1 MVADT
6 AADIVVHMEFD
17 MMANQEVDMVADMVA
32 GRGCWLIGSK
42 LFRLEHYL
50 TCEFICNAFSK
61 CIVVPS
67 KSDTRRRCLV
77 NMM

>member
-1 MVADT
+1 MVADM

-17 MMANQEVDMVADMVA
+17 IVANQEVDKV
-32 GRGCWLIGSK
+32 
-42 LFRLEHYL
+42 
-50 TCEFICNAFSK
+50 CEFICNAFSK

>member
-1 MVADT
+1 MVADKGVDKV
-6 AADIVVHMEFD
+6 ADI
-17 MMANQEVDMVADMVA
+17 VA
-32 GRGCWLIGSK
+32 GRGCWSIGSK

-50 TCEFICNAFSK
+50 TCVSSTLCEFICNAFSK